1 MTPAP
6 QQGLSTTEIVWL
18 VLGFSGQILFSLRFL
33 VQWLASEKAKRSVM
47 PIAFWYFSIG
57 GASLLLLY
65 AIHRRDP
72 VFIAGQSFGLFV
84 YLRNLHLIRRAR
96 HG

>member
-1 MTPAP
+1 MSAAPAE
-6 QQGLSTTEIVWL
+6 GVTTTEIIWL
-18 VLGFSGQILFSLRFL
+18 VLGFGGQILFSLRFL

-57 GASLLLLY
+57 GAGLLLMY

-84 YLRNLHLIRRAR
+84 YLRNLHLIRRAGR
-96 HG
+96 G

>member
-1 MTPAP
+1 LTPTP
-6 QQGLSTTEIVWL
+6 QQGLTTTEIVWL
-18 VLGFSGQILFSLRFL
+18 VLGFGGQILFSLRFL

-57 GASLLLLY
+57 GASLLLMY

-96 HG
+96 RG